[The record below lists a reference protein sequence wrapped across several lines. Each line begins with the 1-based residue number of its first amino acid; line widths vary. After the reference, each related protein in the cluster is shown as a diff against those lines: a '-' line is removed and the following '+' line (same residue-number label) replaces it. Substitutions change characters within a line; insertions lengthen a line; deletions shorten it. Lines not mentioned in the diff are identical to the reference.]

1 MQTNNP
7 FLDDLAKLATGAAGA
22 VQGMR
27 QEMENAMRARFERLI
42 VDMDLV
48 PRAEF
53 DAVKAMAAAALD
65 RIEALEARVA
75 ALESQ
80 APIKD

>member
-1 MQTNNP
+1 
-7 FLDDLAKLATGAAGA
+7 
-22 VQGMR
+22 
-27 QEMENAMRARFERLI
+27 MENAMRARFERLI

>member
-42 VDMDLV
+42 VDMELV

-65 RIEALEARVA
+65 RIEALEARVT
-75 ALESQ
+75 ALEAQ
-80 APIKD
+80 APTKE

>member
-65 RIEALEARVA
+65 RIEALEARIT
-75 ALESQ
+75 ALETQ
-80 APIKD
+80 AATKD

>member
-65 RIEALEARVA
+65 RVEALEARIT
-75 ALESQ
+75 ALETQ
-80 APIKD
+80 AATKD

>member
-65 RIEALEARVA
+65 RIEALEARIS

-80 APIKD
+80 TPAKD